1 MLYEISYYLFSSV
14 CLGSLC
20 LGVSWIVYP
29 ENTQQF
35 LYTTSWE
42 VTKNALIL
50 KDKAKRMYD
59 ETTKN
64 IKPKKKPEKKEY
76 LWEMMIIDEKNN
88 NINLK
93 SYTLKQLTNKY
104 NKSLKSV
111 SEKITYIKKI
121 INDKEYWKEI
131 DINYFWN
138 ITKSE
143 QIKYLKD
150 IDIIE
155 KPFIQVLLHNDGKD
169 IDINEYLESF
179 YVNNNQILD
188 IVFLKWYVYYYYNI
202 KLDENYT
209 LDIIDSNV
217 KMNTLKKYDSI
228 LITNNVYEINS
239 DAC

>member
-1 MLYEISYYLFSSV
+1 
-14 CLGSLC
+14 
-20 LGVSWIVYP
+20 
-29 ENTQQF
+29 
-35 LYTTSWE
+35 
-42 VTKNALIL
+42 
-50 KDKAKRMYD
+50 
-59 ETTKN
+59 
-64 IKPKKKPEKKEY
+64 
-76 LWEMMIIDEKNN
+76 MIIDEKNN
-88 NINLK
+88 NVTLK
-93 SYTLKQLTNKY
+93 SYALKQLTNKY
-104 NKSLKSV
+104 NMSLKNA

-138 ITKSE
+138 STKSD

-179 YVNNNQILD
+179 YINDNQILD
-188 IVFLKWYVYYYYNI
+188 AVFLKWYLYYYYNI

-217 KMNTLKKYDSI
+217 KMNTLKKYDSV
-228 LITNNVYEINS
+228 LITNNIYEINS
-239 DAC
+239 EAC